1 MEKEYIEMTVK
12 ELRDYIENMPD
23 GTVVSVEAD
32 FEETEA
38 DEFERECIN
47 LVKDEYPQDDPVFE
61 KVLYADDIIT
71 IMLFR
76 LEDKEMCFT
85 VTHADGL
92 LKGAV
97 STAEELVR
105 FAGGER

>member
-38 DEFERECIN
+38 
-47 LVKDEYPQDDPVFE
+47 
-61 KVLYADDIIT
+61 
-71 IMLFR
+71 
-76 LEDKEMCFT
+76 
-85 VTHADGL
+85 G
-92 LKGAV
+92 GA
-97 STAEELVR
+97 
-105 FAGGER
+105 

>member
-1 MEKEYIEMTVK
+1 MQKEYIEMTVK

-47 LVKDEYPQDDPVFE
+47 LVKDEYLQDDPVFE

-71 IMLFR
+71 IMLF
-76 LEDKEMCFT
+76 LPDFSSSFT
-85 VTHADGL
+85 SGKSDQ
-92 LKGAV
+92 
-97 STAEELVR
+97 
-105 FAGGER
+105 FFCC